1 MVAVIPAVHKI
12 LSYVPFL
19 LVLIDLRYEG
29 KPSQTMDFNLCFI
42 TVILPGPVT
51 CPTDSYKKYT
61 S

>member
-29 KPSQTMDFNLCFI
+29 KPSQTMDFNLFYYSYS
-42 TVILPGPVT
+42 TRSSNLPYRQLQKV
-51 CPTDSYKKYT
+51 Y
-61 S
+61 